1 MIVSDRTGLS
11 VARPAPRIN
20 TVLAWWT
27 ASLLLLLAFGLGDV
41 AVVAW
46 SANVVT
52 SGELLAGWLAFFLIT
67 FGIMVTICKVKA

>member
-1 MIVSDRTGLS
+1 MNLSDRS
-11 VARPAPRIN
+11 AMAIARPAPRVN

-27 ASLLLLLAFGLGDV
+27 ASLLLLLTFGFGDV

-52 SGELLAGWLAFFLIT
+52 AGELVAAWLAFFLIA
-67 FGIMVTICKVKA
+67 FGIMVTICKIKV